1 MTTKQEITAKSWTTE
16 DVTRWLNDEA
26 RRIANAAFKAYG
38 ENLYRRCYLY
48 CKPGAIRMFTE
59 HETPEPGYILVTPEM
74 IPRHCTTDEVQ
85 RWAYYRLQTAPC
97 LPADV

>member
-48 CKPGAIRMFTE
+48 CKPGTIRMFTE
-59 HETPEPGYILVTPEM
+59 HETPEHRAPK
-74 IPRHCTTDEVQ
+74 RHTDE
-85 RWAYYRLQTAPC
+85 R
-97 LPADV
+97 